1 MNHNSFPNGEQ
12 TPNRSE
18 GGVTAEY
25 PSFEEHMRALET
37 SPPPQFE
44 ESYIPSS
51 MKNSE
56 IPRGGSL
63 IKEDIEIHQKVQNG
77 EPLSVEDIT
86 SLAKWHGFGQGYEG
100 LGDFLEEIGLSD
112 GSDFDVRLPGVVVGE
127 DGGERDLPLSISFR
141 NKEGNFTRI
150 DIKRDQDGKPWVHSF
165 NGEAREGADVGYNGP
180 QDLPKDTGRFMT
192 SE

>member
-12 TPNRSE
+12 TPNQSE
-18 GGVTAEY
+18 DGATTEY

-37 SPPPQFE
+37 SPPPKFE

-56 IPRGGSL
+56 MPRSL
-63 IKEDIEIHQKVQNG
+63 IREEVEIYQKVQNG
-77 EPLSVEDIT
+77 EPLSAQDIT

-150 DIKRDQDGKPWVHSF
+150 DIKRDQDGKPWVRSF